1 MQFISN
7 ITEWRS
13 NCRKHNC
20 PSYAIRRLST
30 KSELWTK
37 VFHYAS
43 RIHWLK
49 KTNRLRLQSSLLSCH
64 TFQKR
69 SFWLSSSPY
78 CAGLCMFTSNEQISP
93 PSLVL
98 NCKVAKFCIKECP
111 KAVNLKRISTQKE
124 CKCKEFSLQT
134 RLGGEICSSDV
145 IMHKGHC
152 LWGWR
157 SHVGM
162 STFEMSWSKESR
174 RTALLPGK
182 SPSLLSVIFTALGDE
197 KQN

>member
-20 PSYAIRRLST
+20 PSYAIRHVDYRRNLSFEP
-30 KSELWTK
+30 KSFIMLR
-37 VFHYAS
+37 VFIDS
-43 RIHWLK
+43 K
-49 KTNRLRLQSSLLSCH
+49 KPIAFAFQSSLLSCH

-111 KAVNLKRISTQKE
+111 KAVNLKRIPTYKE
-124 CKCKEFSLQT
+124 CKGREFSLQT

-145 IMHKGHC
+145 IMHNG
-152 LWGWR
+152 R
-157 SHVGM
+157 
-162 STFEMSWSKESR
+162 
-174 RTALLPGK
+174 A
-182 SPSLLSVIFTALGDE
+182 
-197 KQN
+197 